1 MTPGTNFEQRK
12 QQLVRTLTD
21 QLSQVS
27 DPKTK
32 KWFDNYL
39 KGAIEY
45 RGVKTPMVTKLV
57 SSWRREQNLD
67 QSSLEEQLALCE
79 ALLQSR
85 FAEDK
90 FSGTIY
96 MQKYLCSEMVWQHL
110 ISFCANLFEQGH
122 FFDWSTTDWFC
133 VRVLDPTILRYGLPA
148 ADMMATPA
156 KVIANWC
163 RAKNLWQRRA
173 SIVSFR
179 HAAKDSQYHSLITQ
193 VIEALAYEDQRFIQ
207 TGIGWVLADLS
218 KPYPKEAEAL
228 FRKYLSQLSREVIDR
243 HTKHL
248 DAHKELKQLK
258 REQLLSIS

>member
-1 MTPGTNFEQRK
+1 MTSGANFEQRK
-12 QQLVRTLTD
+12 HQLVTTLTN
-21 QLSQVS
+21 QLSQVA
-27 DPKTK
+27 DLKTK

-45 RGVKTPMVTKLV
+45 RGVKTPAVTKLV
-57 SSWRREQNLD
+57 FSWRREQNLD
-67 QSSLEEQLALCE
+67 EYSLEEQLALCE
-79 ALLQSR
+79 SLIQSR

-96 MQKYLCSEMVWQHL
+96 LQKYLCTELTWPRLV
-110 ISFCANLFEQGH
+110 SFCSTLFEQGH

-133 VRVLDPTILRYGLPA
+133 VRVLDPAILRHGLPA
-148 ADMMATPA
+148 ADA
-156 KVIANWC
+156 IANW
-163 RAKNLWQRRA
+163 RKAKNLWQRRA

-179 HAAKDSQYHSLITQ
+179 HAAKDSQYHSLIRQ
-193 VIEALAYEDQRFIQ
+193 VIKVLVLEDQRFIQ

-218 KPYPKEAEAL
+218 KSYPEEAEAL
-228 FRKYLSQLSREVIDR
+228 FRQYLSQLSREVIDR

-248 DAHKELKQLK
+248 DAHKEIKQLK